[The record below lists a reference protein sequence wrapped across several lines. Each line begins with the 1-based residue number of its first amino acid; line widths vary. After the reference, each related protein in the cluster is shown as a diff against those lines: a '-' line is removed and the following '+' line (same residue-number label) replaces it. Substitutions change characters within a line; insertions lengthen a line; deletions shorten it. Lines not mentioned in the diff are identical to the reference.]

1 MYKKEIKT
9 NITFCSFDELSKQEK
24 ELIEAAKKASLDA
37 YAPYSGF
44 KVGSALLLDS
54 GEILVANNQENAAY
68 PSGLCAERV
77 VLFYANATYPKNRV
91 LSLAVAANKEGI
103 FTENPISPCGSCRQ
117 VLLES
122 EQRQNTAI
130 RLLLCGEKE
139 VAVAESVASLL
150 PLSFNL

>member
-44 KVGSALLLDS
+44 KVGSALLLDN

-122 EQRQNTAI
+122 E
-130 RLLLCGEKE
+130 
-139 VAVAESVASLL
+139 
-150 PLSFNL
+150 

>member
-9 NITFCSFDELSKQEK
+9 NITFCSIDELSKQEK
-24 ELIEAAKKASLDA
+24 ELIKAAKRASLEA

-44 KVGSALLLDS
+44 KVGSALLLDN
-54 GEILVANNQENAAY
+54 GEILAANNQENAAY

-77 VLFYANATYPKNRV
+77 VLFYANAAHSQHRV
-91 LSLAVAANKEGI
+91 LSLAVAASKEGM

-117 VLLES
+117 ALLES
-122 EQRQNTAI
+122 ERRQNTAI
-130 RLLLCGEKE
+130 RLLLSGEKE
-139 VAVAESVASLL
+139 VAVVESVASLL